1 MYTVR
6 TVHGIPYRLL
16 GSTGEEVS
24 VIGVGGFHIGRYH
37 DRDLGVRIVRTA
49 LDEGMNFLD
58 NAWCYNDGLSEE
70 IMGLALLGG
79 YRDRAFLMTKNHG
92 RDAAT
97 FRTQLDQSLQRL
109 QTDRIDLLQL
119 HEIIDDG
126 VPQRIL
132 SQGVVEAAMEAK
144 EQGKIRYIGFTG
156 HRWPRLLEE
165 MLDGSDIW
173 DAVQLPVNLL
183 DHHYRSFARS
193 LIPRLNEAGIGII
206 GMKSLAGGS
215 LLRAGVSVREAMSY
229 SLSQA
234 VSTLVCGMDSLDV
247 LEQNLAI
254 VREWQPLSAEE
265 QSRLLDRVAPA
276 AETGH
281 LEHYKTS

>member
-6 TVHGIPYRLL
+6 TVNGIPYRLL

-24 VIGVGGFHIGRYH
+24 IIGVGGFHIGRYR
-37 DRDLGVRIVRTA
+37 DRELGVRIVRTA
-49 LDEGMNFLD
+49 LNEGVNFLD

-79 YRDRAFLMTKNHG
+79 YRDQAFLMTKNHG
-92 RDAAT
+92 RDAPT
-97 FRTQLDQSLQRL
+97 FRAQLEQSLRRL

-132 SQGVVEAAMEAK
+132 SQGVVEAALEAK
-144 EQGKIRYIGFTG
+144 KQGKIRYVGFTG

-165 MLDGSDIW
+165 MLEGSDIW

-193 LIPRLNEAGIGII
+193 LIPRLSEAGIGII
-206 GMKSLAGGS
+206 GMKSLAGGN
-215 LLRAGVSVREAMSY
+215 LLRAGVSVREAISY

-254 VREWQPLSAEE
+254 VRDWHPLSAEE
-265 QSRLLDRVAPA
+265 QSRLLDRVALA

-281 LEHYKTS
+281 LEHYKTG